1 MTTVRALRRLGRI
14 ASALALAVGLGAAA
28 PGTPPPDD
36 RPDTMDYVPE
46 AGTAVLLDIKGPIG
60 PAVSDYVVRGIH
72 KAQDMGA
79 ALVVLR
85 MDTPG
90 GLDTSMREIIQAIV
104 ASPVP
109 VASFVPSG
117 GRAASA
123 GTYILYASHIA
134 AMAPGANLG
143 AATPVQIGG
152 SPPAEPR
159 AGRDSQPDRDSAPPS
174 KSKGKKNR
182 ATPQAAA
189 PAPAPAHPTMEDKAL
204 NDAIAYIRSLAQ
216 MRGRNVEWAEQAVRQ
231 AASLSAEDAL
241 KMRVIDLMARDV
253 PDLLAKIDGRS
264 VTAGGKARD
273 LVTLDM
279 KVVTLA
285 PDWRSEVLAVITNP
299 NVAYMLMVAG
309 MYGLFFEFMSP
320 GMVAPGI
327 FGGIS
332 LLLGLYAL
340 QLLPV
345 SYAGLALTLLG
356 IGLMVAEFFLPSFGV
371 VGIGGVIAFVI
382 GSVLLI
388 DTDMPG
394 FGVSWVT
401 IGAFAASSAAFFL
414 VGLGFVA
421 RARKR
426 AVVSGP
432 EQMVGSVGRVVDWDG
447 TQGRVRVQGEI
458 WTARAPVSLQ
468 PGDVVRVWRLDGLT
482 VDVEASATST
492 GTTEGR

>member
-1 MTTVRALRRLGRI
+1 MTTMHALRRLGRI
-14 ASALALAVGLGAAA
+14 AAALAFAVGLGAAA
-28 PGTPPPDD
+28 PGAPPPDD

-46 AGTAVLLDIKGPIG
+46 PGTAVVLDIKGPIG
-60 PAVSDYVVRGIH
+60 PAVSDYVVRGIR

-90 GLDTSMREIIQAIV
+90 GLDSSMREIIQAIV

-152 SPPAEPR
+152 SSPQEPR
-159 AGRDSQPDRDSAPPS
+159 AGRDSEPRDSAPPS

-182 ATPQAAA
+182 ATPQAA
-189 PAPAPAHPTMEDKAL
+189 APAPAHPTMEDKAL

-241 KMRVIDLMARDV
+241 KMHVIDLMARDV
-253 PDLLAKIDGRS
+253 PDLLARIDGRS
-264 VTAGGKARD
+264 VTIGGRARD

-279 KVVTLA
+279 KVVELA
-285 PDWRSEVLAVITNP
+285 PDWRSQVLAVITNP

-356 IGLMVAEFFLPSFGV
+356 IGLMVAEAFLPSFGV
-371 VGIGGVIAFVI
+371 VGIGGVVAFVI

-401 IGAFAASSAAFFL
+401 IAAFAASSAVFFL
-414 VGLGFVA
+414 IGLGFVA

-458 WTARAPVSLQ
+458 WTARAPASLQ
-468 PGDVVRVWRLDGLT
+468 PGATVRVRRLDGLT
-482 VDVEASATST
+482 VDVEQSTTSA